1 MISVQHPRQNWQGAR
16 YVNGNRTL
24 RATVIALP
32 KPVRKTRGT
41 LVGIDSGGTETR
53 LAADM
58 AELNTSQGMS
68 FDASLSE
75 TQAKLARLERSEWW
89 RWTTVLV
96 ISVALTLGVMAMAY
110 PHVLPAALSE
120 TRLETV
126 LQGLLGLV
134 LLFDVFAFY
143 QQFRISKMRR
153 ELASQIGML
162 STLEV
167 LRPPNSIEEIQ
178 RHNRRKSPRFFL
190 DARLKVTMRSNP
202 RKQVFGRTRDISET
216 GLGAVIADPLDAGER
231 VILEFP
237 VQFQDTPMIV
247 HAVVC
252 YRRGF
257 HHGFELLA
265 PEAEQSAVI
274 RQVCRM
280 AKPV

>member
-1 MISVQHPRQNWQGAR
+1 MSETGAGR
-16 YVNGNRTL
+16 STSFE
-24 RATVIALP
+24 
-32 KPVRKTRGT
+32 
-41 LVGIDSGGTETR
+41 SG
-53 LAADM
+53 LA
-58 AELNTSQGMS
+58 
-68 FDASLSE
+68 E
-75 TQAKLARLERSEWW
+75 TQARLAQLERSEWW
-89 RWTTVLV
+89 RWTAVLI
-96 ISVALTLGVMAMAY
+96 ISVALSIGVITMAY
-110 PHVLPAALSE
+110 PHVRPALVSE
-120 TRLETV
+120 TELGTI

-143 QQFRISKMRR
+143 QQSRISKMRR
-153 ELASQIGML
+153 DLASQIGML

-167 LRPPNSIEEIQ
+167 LRPPNPVEEMQ
-178 RHNRRKSPRFFL
+178 RHNRRKAPRFLL

-216 GLGAVIADPLDAGER
+216 GLGAVIADPLEPGER

-237 VQFQDTPMIV
+237 TAFQDRPLSL

-265 PEAEQSAVI
+265 PEAEQSTVI
-274 RQVCRM
+274 RQVCRA